1 MTKKITISVPD
12 ELHERMDKWKDS
24 FNFSGVFQKAMWEA
38 IIRKENFRKRI
49 KEDINMAKTIER
61 LSDEKAESEAIWF
74 EQGKEDALEW
84 VNAANYNEIKLVANS
99 IGDYIPV
106 DELEALHEN
115 FSEYLSQTLSHLR
128 ENLDSEL
135 DTDSEEFGLWGK
147 GWMTGVR
154 EFWDEFKQQ
163 I

>member
-1 MTKKITISVPD
+1 
-12 ELHERMDKWKDS
+12 
-24 FNFSGVFQKAMWEA
+24 
-38 IIRKENFRKRI
+38 
-49 KEDINMAKTIER
+49 MAKTMER
-61 LSDEKAESEAIWF
+61 LIDEKAESEAIWF

-128 ENLDSEL
+128 ENLDYEL
-135 DTDSEEFGLWGK
+135 DRHSEEFGLWEK
-147 GWMTGVR
+147 GWMIGVR
-154 EFWDEFKQQ
+154 EFWDEFKKQT
-163 I
+163 